1 VAVGNTV
8 PSVQEVTTRAT
19 EIHPKTVF
27 LTMALLQAKLSHPD
41 YGFTIT
47 DAKGHTM
54 KIDIPADQGGHG
66 DGLRPMQTVLAAL
79 CGCSAVDVVSILKKQ
94 RQPLAD
100 LVIKVDGERQKGVEP
115 ALWEKV
121 HLLFQISGDVE
132 PGKAARAVQ
141 LSIEKYC
148 SVAETL
154 RRAGAAI
161 SWEVMVNETVVT

>member
-1 VAVGNTV
+1 
-8 PSVQEVTTRAT
+8 
-19 EIHPKTVF
+19 
-27 LTMALLQAKLSHPD
+27 MALLQAKLSHPD

-121 HLLFQISGDVE
+121 HLLFQISGNVE

-154 RRAGAAI
+154 RRAGAVI

>member
-1 VAVGNTV
+1 
-8 PSVQEVTTRAT
+8 
-19 EIHPKTVF
+19 
-27 LTMALLQAKLSHPD
+27 MALLQAKLTHPD

-79 CGCSAVDVVSILKKQ
+79 CGCSAVDVISILKKQ
-94 RQPLAD
+94 RQPLTD
-100 LVIKVDGERQKGVEP
+100 LLIKVDGERQKGVEP

-121 HLLFQISGDVE
+121 HLLFQITGDVE
-132 PGKAARAVQ
+132 PGKASRAVQ
-141 LSIEKYC
+141 LSMEKYC

-154 RRAGAAI
+154 RRAGAHI
-161 SWEVMVNETVVT
+161 TWEVMVNETVIT

>member
-1 VAVGNTV
+1 
-8 PSVQEVTTRAT
+8 
-19 EIHPKTVF
+19 
-27 LTMALLQAKLSHPD
+27 MALLQAKLTNPD
-41 YGFTIT
+41 YGLTII

-54 KIDIPADQGGHG
+54 KIDIPVEQGGHG

-79 CGCSAVDVVSILKKQ
+79 CGCSAVDVISILKKQ
-94 RQPLAD
+94 RQPLED

-115 ALWEKV
+115 ALWANV
-121 HLLFQISGDVE
+121 HLLFQIKGDVD
-132 PGKAARAVQ
+132 PAKASRAVQ

-161 SWEVMVNETVVT
+161 TWEVMVNETVIT

>member
-1 VAVGNTV
+1 
-8 PSVQEVTTRAT
+8 
-19 EIHPKTVF
+19 
-27 LTMALLQAKLSHPD
+27 
-41 YGFTIT
+41 
-47 DAKGHTM
+47 M

-121 HLLFQISGDVE
+121 HLMFQITGDVD
-132 PGKAARAVQ
+132 PGKASRAVQ

-154 RRAGAAI
+154 RRAGATLT
-161 SWEVMVNETVVT
+161 WEVMVNETVVT

>member
-1 VAVGNTV
+1 
-8 PSVQEVTTRAT
+8 
-19 EIHPKTVF
+19 
-27 LTMALLQAKLSHPD
+27 MALLQAKLTNPD

-79 CGCSAVDVVSILKKQ
+79 CGCSAVDVISILKKQ

-100 LVIKVDGERQKGVEP
+100 LQIKVDGERQKGVEP

-121 HLLFQISGDVE
+121 HLLFQITGDVE
-132 PGKAARAVQ
+132 PGKASRAVQ
-141 LSIEKYC
+141 LSMEKYC

-154 RRAGAAI
+154 RRAGATLT
-161 SWEVMVNETVVT
+161 WEVMVNETVVT

>member
-1 VAVGNTV
+1 
-8 PSVQEVTTRAT
+8 
-19 EIHPKTVF
+19 
-27 LTMALLQAKLSHPD
+27 MALLQAKLTNPD

-79 CGCSAVDVVSILKKQ
+79 CGCSAVDVISILKKQ

-100 LVIKVDGERQKGVEP
+100 LLIKVDGERQKGVEP
-115 ALWEKV
+115 SLWEKV
-121 HLLFQISGDVE
+121 HLLFQITGNVE
-132 PGKAARAVQ
+132 PGKATRAVQ
-141 LSIEKYC
+141 LSMEKYC

-154 RRAGAAI
+154 RRGGTTLT
-161 SWEVMVNETVVT
+161 WEVMVNETVVT